1 MIKLMG
7 SVCILSGGL
16 MTVLLQLRER
26 RRIRRLLADLLSA
39 LRRMGEEIRLCR
51 TPLPRLLKSLSAFC
65 GTDVASFFSSV
76 EEGLCHGEDAETLW
90 RQHTA
95 RLPLPVAAKQALA
108 EVGSALHGDE
118 ENVCKA
124 ISLVITELQICAAEW
139 DKQRPEAEKRAAAL
153 WLSGAA
159 LLVILLI

>member
-1 MIKLMG
+1 MIKFMG

-26 RRIRRLLADLLSA
+26 RRTRTALADLLSA

-51 TPLPRLLKSLSAFC
+51 TPLPRLMETLSASC
-65 GTDVASFFSSV
+65 NEDAAAFFTAV
-76 EEGLCHGEDAETLW
+76 GEGLFHGEDAEALW
-90 RQHTA
+90 QHHA
-95 RLPLPVAAKQALA
+95 FRLPLALAAKQALA

-118 ENVCKA
+118 ESMCKA
-124 ISLVITELQICAAEW
+124 LSLVILEFEKCAAEW
-139 DKQRPEAEKRAAAL
+139 DKQRPDTEKRTAAL

>member
-1 MIKLMG
+1 MIRFLG
-7 SVCILSGGL
+7 SACILSGGL

-26 RRIRRLLADLLSA
+26 HRTRRLLADLLSA

-51 TPLPRLLKSLSAFC
+51 TPLPRLMETLSASC
-65 GTDVASFFSSV
+65 GGDAAAFFAAVGSR
-76 EEGLCHGEDAETLW
+76 LRRGEDAETLW
-90 RQHTA
+90 RQHA
-95 RLPLPVAAKQALA
+95 ACLPLPPAAKQALA
-108 EVGSALHGDE
+108 EVGSALHGYE

-124 ISLVITELQICAAEW
+124 LSLAILELEKCAAEW
-139 DKQRPEAEKRAAAL
+139 DKQRPETEKRTAAL